1 MRKLY
6 TMKNLVKGLML
17 SVAIAL
23 GATTAQAQS
32 TTGTGTGTGTGT
44 EDVKPA
50 AATEFWMGEKAAEGM
65 FYLYNVGA
73 KIFATNNTP
82 SETDITKATLWTA
95 KGSNNSFSFTGK
107 NGYVFHMSSIAGA
120 GKTWTVNIKN
130 NGDATTFTL
139 KTGKTTEKGAVY
151 AFSKDEGWFTSN
163 VRYFNVDGKEYTA
176 AKSQNYLNDWLFIS
190 DAQKKAYTEYVKLFN
205 QAKSYTEAG
214 SKLFES
220 KDVESTDAIVNQI
233 NDALKSYNYNTYE
246 KENGGKAKLEAAIK
260 AAEDFIKTTTGI
272 NEIGSTTDA
281 KVSEIY
287 GVNGA
292 RKSQLT
298 KGLNIVKM
306 SDGTV
311 KKVLVK

>member
-23 GATTAQAQS
+23 GATTAQAQ
-32 TTGTGTGTGTGT
+32 GTGTST

-50 AATEFWMGEKAAEGM
+50 APTEFWMGEKAAEGM

-73 KIFATNNTP
+73 NIFVTDNTP
-82 SETDITKATLWTA
+82 SETDINNATLWTA
-95 KGSNNSFSFTGK
+95 SGSDNSFSFT
-107 NGYVFHMSSIAGA
+107 
-120 GKTWTVNIKN
+120 
-130 NGDATTFTL
+130 D
-139 KTGKTTEKGAVY
+139 EKGNLVITM
-151 AFSKDEGWFTSN
+151 DLSN
-163 VRYFNVDGKEYTA
+163 AKIAKKGLFNLPNATKFGLETGTTKVKGNAYKLAYSQLLFKTRYFNVGKDKYTPA
-176 AKSQNYLNDWLFIS
+176 TTPGDFNDWLFIS
-190 DAQKKAYTEYVKLFN
+190 DAQKKAYKEYVKLFN
-205 QAKSYTEAG
+205 KAKSYTAKG

-220 KDVESTDAIVNQI
+220 DDVKNTDAIVNQI
-233 NDALKSYNYNTYE
+233 NDALKSYNYNTYM
-246 KENGGKAKLEAAIK
+246 KDGQAKLNDAIQTAEA
-260 AAEDFIKTTTGI
+260 FIKNTTGI

>member
-23 GATTAQAQS
+23 GATTAQAE
-32 TTGTGTGTGTGT
+32 GTGTGT

-50 AATEFWMGEKAAEGM
+50 ASTEFWMGETAKAGE

-82 SETDITKATLWTA
+82 SETDITNATLWTA
-95 KGSNNSFSFTGK
+95 SGSDNSFSFTDEKG
-107 NGYVFHMSSIAGA
+107 NLVITMNLSTAE
-120 GKTWTVNIKN
+120 IKKK
-130 NGDATTFTL
+130 GPFTSATKFDL
-139 KTGKTTEKGAVY
+139 KPGTTEGKGNAY
-151 AFSKDEGWFTSN
+151 KLALG
-163 VRYFNVDGKEYTA
+163 RIMPHYFNVDNGKYTRA
-176 AKSQNYLNDWLFIS
+176 HTPGDFNDWLLIS
-190 DAQKKAYTEYVKLFN
+190 DTQKKAYDEYVILFN
-205 QAKSYTEAG
+205 EAKRYTEKG

-220 KDVESTDAIVNQI
+220 NDVEKTDAIVNQI

-246 KENGGKAKLEAAIK
+246 NGGQAKLKAAIN
-260 AAEDFIKTTTGI
+260 AAKDFIKTGI
-272 NEIGSTTDA
+272 NQINTASEVKAT
-281 KVSEIY
+281 EIY
-287 GVNGA
+287 SANGA

-298 KGLNIVKM
+298 KGINIVKM

>member
-17 SVAIAL
+17 SAVMTLGVA
-23 GATTAQAQS
+23 TASAQ
-32 TTGTGTGTGTGT
+32 GTGTK
-44 EDVKPA
+44 DVKPA
-50 AATEFWMGEKAAEGM
+50 TSTDFWMGETAKAGE

-95 KGSNNSFSFTGK
+95 KGSNKSFSFTGK
-107 NGYVFHMSSIAGA
+107 NGYKIYMHSFVSAGI
-120 GKTWTVNIKN
+120 TWTAKIDQNET
-130 NGDATTFTL
+130 ATDFTL
-139 KTGKTTEKGAVY
+139 AAGTSTGKGYVY
-151 AFSKDEGWFTSN
+151 SFSKKEGLFT
-163 VRYFNVDGKEYTA
+163 RYFNIDNKKFTPA
-176 AKSQNYLNDWLFIS
+176 DKQSNSNDWLLIS
-190 DAQKKAYTEYVKLFN
+190 DAQKKAYTEYVNLFN
-205 QAKSYTEAG
+205 KAKSYTEAG
-214 SKLFES
+214 SKLLES
-220 KDVESTDAIVNQI
+220 NDVEKTDAIVKQI
-233 NDALKSYNYNTYE
+233 NDALKSYNYNTYK

-260 AAEDFIKTTTGI
+260 AAEDFINATTGI
-272 NEIGSTTDA
+272 NEIGNTTDA

>member
-1 MRKLY
+1 
-6 TMKNLVKGLML
+6 MKNLVKGLML

-23 GATTAQAQS
+23 GATTAQAQ
-32 TTGTGTGTGTGT
+32 GTGTGTST

-50 AATEFWMGEKAAEGM
+50 ASTEFWMGEEAAEGM

-73 KIFATNNTP
+73 KIFVTDNTP
-82 SETDITKATLWTA
+82 SETDINKATLWTA
-95 KGSNNSFSFTGK
+95 SGSDNSFSFTDEKG
-107 NGYVFHMSSIAGA
+107 NLVITMNSYIAEITKKGPF
-120 GKTWTVNIKN
+120 TS
-130 NGDATTFTL
+130 ATKFDL
-139 KTGKTTEKGAVY
+139 KPGTTEEKGNAY
-151 AFSKDEGWFTSN
+151 KLAPQRQLL
-163 VRYFNVDGKEYTA
+163 VRYFNVDNGKYTRA
-176 AKSQNYLNDWLFIS
+176 HTPDAMNDWLFIS
-190 DAQKKAYTEYVKLFN
+190 DAQKNAYTEYVVLFTK
-205 QAKSYTEAG
+205 AKNYTEKG

-220 KDVESTDAIVNQI
+220 KDVERTDAIVNQI

-246 KENGGKAKLEAAIK
+246 EENGGKDKLEAAIK
-260 AAEDFIKTTTGI
+260 TAEDFIATGI

>member
-1 MRKLY
+1 MRKLH

-23 GATTAQAQS
+23 GATTAQAE
-32 TTGTGTGTGTGT
+32 GTGTSTK
-44 EDVKPA
+44 DVKPA
-50 AATEFWMGEKAAEGM
+50 ASTEFWMGEEAAEGM

-73 KIFATNNTP
+73 KIFVTDNTP
-82 SETDITKATLWTA
+82 SETDINKATLWTA
-95 KGSNNSFSFTGK
+95 SGSNNRFSFTDEKGNLVITMNLSTAK
-107 NGYVFHMSSIAGA
+107 ITKKGL
-120 GKTWTVNIKN
+120 
-130 NGDATTFTL
+130 FTIVTKFGL
-139 KTGKTTEKGAVY
+139 EPGTTEGKGNAY
-151 AFSKDEGWFTSN
+151 KLAYSQLLLQT
-163 VRYFNVDGKEYTA
+163 RYFNVDKDKYTPA
-176 AKSQNYLNDWLFIS
+176 TTPGDFNDWLFIS
-190 DAQKKAYTEYVKLFN
+190 DAQKNAYTEYVKLFN

-220 KDVESTDAIVNQI
+220 KDYEKTDAIVKQI

-246 KENGGKAKLEAAIK
+246 EENGGKAKLKAAIEAAK
-260 AAEDFIKTTTGI
+260 NFIATGI

>member
-1 MRKLY
+1 MTKLY

-23 GATTAQAQS
+23 GATTAQAQ
-32 TTGTGTGTGTGT
+32 GTGTGMGT

-50 AATEFWMGEKAAEGM
+50 APTEFWMGEKAAEGM

-73 KIFATNNTP
+73 NIFVTGNTP
-82 SETDITKATLWTA
+82 SETDINKATLWTA
-95 KGSNNSFSFTGK
+95 SGSDNSFSFTDEKGNLVITMNSLSAK
-107 NGYVFHMSSIAGA
+107 I
-120 GKTWTVNIKN
+120 
-130 NGDATTFTL
+130 
-139 KTGKTTEKGAVY
+139 TEKGRFTIVTK
-151 AFSKDEGWFTSN
+151 FGLETGTTEGKGIAYKLAYSQLLFQT
-163 VRYFNVDGKEYTA
+163 RYFNVDKDKYTPA
-176 AKSQNYLNDWLFIS
+176 TTPGDFNDWLFIS

-220 KDVESTDAIVNQI
+220 KDYEKTDAIVIQI

-246 KENGGKAKLEAAIK
+246 EENGGKAKLEAAIK
-260 AAEDFIKTTTGI
+260 AAEDFINATTGI

>member
-1 MRKLY
+1 
-6 TMKNLVKGLML
+6 MKNLVKGLML

-23 GATTAQAQS
+23 GATTAQAQ
-32 TTGTGTGTGTGT
+32 GTGTGTGT

-50 AATEFWMGEKAAEGM
+50 APTEFWMGEKAAEGM
-65 FYLYNVGA
+65 FYLYNIGA
-73 KIFATNNTP
+73 NIFVTGNTP
-82 SETDITKATLWTA
+82 SETDINKATLWTA
-95 KGSNNSFSFTGK
+95 SESDNSFSFTDEKGNLVITMNSLSAK
-107 NGYVFHMSSIAGA
+107 I
-120 GKTWTVNIKN
+120 
-130 NGDATTFTL
+130 
-139 KTGKTTEKGAVY
+139 TEKGRFTIVTK
-151 AFSKDEGWFTSN
+151 FGLETGTTEGKGNAYKLAYSQLLLPT
-163 VRYFNVDGKEYTA
+163 RYFNVDKDKYTPA
-176 AKSQNYLNDWLFIS
+176 TTPGDFNDWLFIS

-220 KDVESTDAIVNQI
+220 KDYEKTDAIVIQI
-233 NDALKSYNYNTYE
+233 NDALKSYNYNTYA

-260 AAEDFIKTTTGI
+260 AAEDFINATTGI

-287 GVNGA
+287 GINGA

>member
-23 GATTAQAQS
+23 GATTAQAQ
-32 TTGTGTGTGTGT
+32 GTGTGTSK

-50 AATEFWMGEKAAEGM
+50 ASTEFWMGEKAAEGK

-73 KIFATNNTP
+73 KIFVTDNTP
-82 SETDITKATLWTA
+82 SETDINKATLWA
-95 KGSNNSFSFTGK
+95 ASGSDNSFSFTDEKGK
-107 NGYVFHMSSIAGA
+107 LVITMDNLSAKI
-120 GKTWTVNIKN
+120 
-130 NGDATTFTL
+130 
-139 KTGKTTEKGAVY
+139 TEKGLFNLPKATKFGLETGTTKGKGNAY
-151 AFSKDEGWFTSN
+151 KLTYSLWPFPT
-163 VRYFNVDGKEYTA
+163 RYFNIDIDNDKYTPA
-176 AKSQNYLNDWLFIS
+176 TTPGDLNDWLFIS
-190 DAQKKAYTEYVKLFN
+190 EAQKNVYTEYVDLFKK
-205 QAKSYTEAG
+205 AKSYTEPD
-214 SKLFES
+214 SKLFKSDNVDE
-220 KDVESTDAIVNQI
+220 TDAIVKKI
-233 NDALKSYNYNTYE
+233 NDALKSYNYNTY
-246 KENGGKAKLEAAIK
+246 KKVGKAKLEDAIE
-260 AAEDFIKTTTGI
+260 AAEAFINSTTGI

>member
-1 MRKLY
+1 
-6 TMKNLVKGLML
+6 
-17 SVAIAL
+17 
-23 GATTAQAQS
+23 
-32 TTGTGTGTGTGT
+32 
-44 EDVKPA
+44 
-50 AATEFWMGEKAAEGM
+50 MGEKAAEGM

-73 KIFATNNTP
+73 KIFVTDNTP

-95 KGSNNSFSFTGK
+95 SGSDNSFSFTDEKG
-107 NGYVFHMSSIAGA
+107 NLVITMNLFTAE
-120 GKTWTVNIKN
+120 IKK
-130 NGDATTFTL
+130 GPSTSATKFDL
-139 KTGKTTEKGAVY
+139 KPGTTEEKGNAY
-151 AFSKDEGWFTSN
+151 KLAPQRQLP
-163 VRYFNVDGKEYTA
+163 VRYFNVDNGKYTRA
-176 AKSQNYLNDWLFIS
+176 HTPDAMNDWLFIS
-190 DAQKKAYTEYVKLFN
+190 DDQKNAYKEYVDLFNKAKNYTE
-205 QAKSYTEAG
+205 G
-214 SKLFES
+214 DSKL
-220 KDVESTDAIVNQI
+220 TDAIVKQI

-246 KENGGKAKLEAAIK
+246 DGGKAKLDAAIK
-260 AAEDFIKTTTGI
+260 AAENFNTTGI

>member
-1 MRKLY
+1 MRNFY

-17 SVAIAL
+17 SAVMTLGVA
-23 GATTAQAQS
+23 TASAQE
-32 TTGTGTGTGTGT
+32 TGTK
-44 EDVKPA
+44 DVKPA
-50 AATEFWMGEKAAEGM
+50 TSTDFWMGETAKAGE

-95 KGSNNSFSFTGK
+95 KESNKSFSFT
-107 NGYVFHMSSIAGA
+107 
-120 GKTWTVNIKN
+120 
-130 NGDATTFTL
+130 D
-139 KTGKTTEKGAVY
+139 EKGNLVITMDRYNAKITKKGRLNLLPIATKFGLEPGTTKVKGNAY
-151 AFSKDEGWFTSN
+151 KLAYSLKPFSPC
-163 VRYFNVDGKEYTA
+163 YFNVDKDKYTPETTPGDM
-176 AKSQNYLNDWLFIS
+176 NDWLLIS
-190 DAQKKAYTEYVKLFN
+190 DAQKKAYTEYVNLFN
-205 QAKSYTEAG
+205 KAKSYTEKG

-220 KDVESTDAIVNQI
+220 DDHVKTDAIVNQI

-246 KENGGKAKLEAAIK
+246 EENGGKAKLEAAIK
-260 AAEDFIKTTTGI
+260 AAEDFINATTGI

>member
-23 GATTAQAQS
+23 GATTAQAQDN
-32 TTGTGTGTGTGT
+32 GTGTGT

-50 AATEFWMGEKAAEGM
+50 ASTEFWMGEEAAEGM

-73 KIFATNNTP
+73 SIFVTGNTP
-82 SETDITKATLWTA
+82 SETNINKATLWTA
-95 KGSNNSFSFTGK
+95 SGSDNSFSFTDKKGNLVITMNNLSAK
-107 NGYVFHMSSIAGA
+107 ITKKGYLTS
-120 GKTWTVNIKN
+120 
-130 NGDATTFTL
+130 ATKFGL
-139 KTGKTTEKGAVY
+139 ETGTTKEKGNAY
-151 AFSKDEGWFTSN
+151 KLAYSLWPFPTH
-163 VRYFNVDGKEYTA
+163 YFNVDKDKYTPETTPDV
-176 AKSQNYLNDWLFIS
+176 SNDWLFIS
-190 DAQKKAYTEYVKLFN
+190 DAQKKAYTEYVDLFN
-205 QAKSYTEAG
+205 KAKSYTDPD
-214 SKLFES
+214 SKLFKS
-220 KDVESTDAIVNQI
+220 DDVNKTDAIVKQI

-246 KENGGKAKLEAAIK
+246 EKENGGRAKLKAAIK
-260 AAEDFIKTTTGI
+260 AAEDFISSTTGI

>member
-1 MRKLY
+1 MRNFY

-17 SVAIAL
+17 SAVMTLGVA
-23 GATTAQAQS
+23 TASAQ
-32 TTGTGTGTGTGT
+32 GTGTK
-44 EDVKPA
+44 DVKPA
-50 AATEFWMGEKAAEGM
+50 TSTDFWMGETAKAGE

-107 NGYVFHMSSIAGA
+107 NGYVFHMSSIASA
-120 GKTWTVNIKN
+120 GKTWTANIKN
-130 NGDATTFTL
+130 NVDATTFTL
-139 KTGKTTEKGAVY
+139 KTGKTTKKGAVY
-151 AFSKDEGWFTSN
+151 AFSKDEGWITSN

-190 DAQKKAYTEYVKLFN
+190 DAQKNAYTEYVKLFN
-205 QAKSYTEAG
+205 KAKSYTEAG
-214 SKLFES
+214 SKL
-220 KDVESTDAIVNQI
+220 TDAIVKQI
-233 NDALKSYNYNTYE
+233 KDALKSYNYNTYE
-246 KENGGKAKLEAAIK
+246 EENGGKAKLKAAIK
-260 AAEDFIKTTTGI
+260 AAEDFINATTGI

>member
-1 MRKLY
+1 MRNFY

-17 SVAIAL
+17 SAVMTLGVA
-23 GATTAQAQS
+23 TASAQE
-32 TTGTGTGTGTGT
+32 TGTGN
-44 EDVKPA
+44 VKPA
-50 AATEFWMGEKAAEGM
+50 TSTDFWMGETAKAGE

-95 KGSNNSFSFTGK
+95 KESNKSFSFTGK
-107 NGYVFHMSSIAGA
+107 NGYKIYMHSVLSFGI
-120 GKTWTVNIKN
+120 TWTAKIDQNET
-130 NGDATTFTL
+130 ATDFTL
-139 KTGKTTEKGAVY
+139 AAGTSTGKGYVY
-151 AFSKDEGWFTSN
+151 SFSKKEGAFT
-163 VRYFNVDGKEYTA
+163 RYFNIDNKKFTPAEDQSD
-176 AKSQNYLNDWLFIS
+176 KNDWLLIS
-190 DAQKKAYTEYVKLFN
+190 DTQKKAYDEYVKLFN
-205 QAKSYTEAG
+205 EAKSYTEAD
-214 SKLFES
+214 SKLLKS
-220 KDVESTDAIVNQI
+220 DDKDKTDAIVKQI
-233 NDALKSYNYNTYE
+233 NDALKSYNYISYKE
-246 KENGGKAKLEAAIK
+246 KNGGKAKLEAAIE
-260 AAEDFIKTTTGI
+260 AAKNFIATGI

>member
-1 MRKLY
+1 
-6 TMKNLVKGLML
+6 MKNLVKGLML

-23 GATTAQAQS
+23 GATTAQAQ
-32 TTGTGTGTGTGT
+32 GTGTGT

-50 AATEFWMGEKAAEGM
+50 ASTEFWMGETAKAGE

-73 KIFATNNTP
+73 KIFATNNIP

-95 KGSNNSFSFTGK
+95 KESNKSFSFTGK
-107 NGYVFHMSSIAGA
+107 NGYKIYMHSVFSAGM
-120 GKTWTVNIKN
+120 TWTAKIDQNET
-130 NGDATTFTL
+130 ATDFTL
-139 KTGKTTEKGAVY
+139 AAGTSTEKGYVY
-151 AFSKDEGWFTSN
+151 SFSKKEGFFT
-163 VRYFNVDGKEYTA
+163 RYFNIDIDNKKFKFTP
-176 AKSQNYLNDWLFIS
+176 AKDQSDWNDWLLIS
-190 DAQKKAYTEYVKLFN
+190 DTQKKAYDEYVKLFN
-205 QAKSYTEAG
+205 KAKSYTEG
-214 SKLFES
+214 DSKL
-220 KDVESTDAIVNQI
+220 TDAIVKQI

-246 KENGGKAKLEAAIK
+246 DGGKAKLDAAIK
-260 AAEDFIKTTTGI
+260 AAEDFITTGI
-272 NEIGSTTDA
+272 NEIGSTKDA

>member
-1 MRKLY
+1 MRNFY

-17 SVAIAL
+17 SAVMTLGVA
-23 GATTAQAQS
+23 TASAQ
-32 TTGTGTGTGTGT
+32 GTGTK
-44 EDVKPA
+44 DVKPA
-50 AATEFWMGEKAAEGM
+50 TSTDFWMGETAKAGE

-95 KGSNNSFSFTGK
+95 KESNKSFSFTGK
-107 NGYVFHMSSIAGA
+107 NGYKIYMHSDLSLGI
-120 GKTWTVNIKN
+120 TWTAKIDKN
-130 NGDATTFTL
+130 ETATDFTL
-139 KTGKTTEKGAVY
+139 AAGTSTEKGYVY
-151 AFSKDEGWFTSN
+151 SFSKKEGVFT
-163 VRYFNVDGKEYTA
+163 RYFNIDNKKFTP
-176 AKSQNYLNDWLFIS
+176 AKKQSNSNDWLLIS

-220 KDVESTDAIVNQI
+220 KDYEKTDAIVIKI
-233 NDALKSYNYNTYE
+233 NDALKSYNYNTYKKDGE
-246 KENGGKAKLEAAIK
+246 AKLNAAIT
-260 AAEDFIKTTTGI
+260 AAEDFINATTGI

-292 RKSQLT
+292 HKSQLT

>member
-1 MRKLY
+1 
-6 TMKNLVKGLML
+6 
-17 SVAIAL
+17 
-23 GATTAQAQS
+23 
-32 TTGTGTGTGTGT
+32 
-44 EDVKPA
+44 
-50 AATEFWMGEKAAEGM
+50 MGETAKAGE

-82 SETDITKATLWTA
+82 SETDITNATLWTA
-95 KGSNNSFSFTGK
+95 KESNKSFSFTGK
-107 NGYVFHMSSIAGA
+107 NGYKIYMHSEFSLGI
-120 GKTWTVNIKN
+120 TWTAKIDQNET
-130 NGDATTFTL
+130 ATDFTL
-139 KTGKTTEKGAVY
+139 AAGTSTEKGYVY
-151 AFSKDEGWFTSN
+151 SFSKKEGVFT
-163 VRYFNVDGKEYTA
+163 RYFNIDNKKFTP
-176 AKSQNYLNDWLFIS
+176 AKKQSNSNDWLLIS
-190 DAQKKAYTEYVKLFN
+190 DAQKKAYTEYVKLFKK
-205 QAKSYTEAG
+205 AKSYTEKG

-220 KDVESTDAIVNQI
+220 DDVKKTDAIVIKI
-233 NDALKSYNYNTYE
+233 NDALKSYNYNTYKKDGE
-246 KENGGKAKLEAAIK
+246 AKLNDAIK
-260 AAEDFIKTTTGI
+260 AAEDFINAPTGI

>member
-1 MRKLY
+1 MRNFY

-17 SVAIAL
+17 SAVMTLGVA
-23 GATTAQAQS
+23 TASAQ
-32 TTGTGTGTGTGT
+32 GTGTK
-44 EDVKPA
+44 DVKPA
-50 AATEFWMGEKAAEGM
+50 TSTDFWMGETAKAGE

-107 NGYVFHMSSIAGA
+107 NGYVFHMSSTMSA
-120 GKTWTVNIKN
+120 GKTWTANIKN

-176 AKSQNYLNDWLFIS
+176 TKSQNYLNDWLFIS
-190 DAQKKAYTEYVKLFN
+190 DVQKNAYTEYVKLFN
-205 QAKSYTEAG
+205 QAKSYTEKG
-214 SKLFES
+214 SKL
-220 KDVESTDAIVNQI
+220 TDAIVKQI

-246 KENGGKAKLEAAIK
+246 DGGKAKLDAAIK
-260 AAEDFIKTTTGI
+260 AAKNFIATGI

>member
-23 GATTAQAQS
+23 GATTAQAE
-32 TTGTGTGTGTGT
+32 GTGTGT

-50 AATEFWMGEKAAEGM
+50 ASTEFWMGEAAAAGD

-95 KGSNNSFSFTGK
+95 KESNKSFSFTGK
-107 NGYVFHMSSIAGA
+107 NGYKIYMHSVLSLGI
-120 GKTWTVNIKN
+120 TWTAKIDQNET
-130 NGDATTFTL
+130 ATDFTL
-139 KTGKTTEKGAVY
+139 AAGTSTEKGYVY
-151 AFSKDEGWFTSN
+151 SFSKKEGAFT
-163 VRYFNVDGKEYTA
+163 RYFNIDIDNKKFKFTP
-176 AKSQNYLNDWLFIS
+176 AKDQSDWNDWLLIS
-190 DAQKKAYTEYVKLFN
+190 DTQKKAYDEYVELFN
-205 QAKSYTEAG
+205 EAKNYTKKG

-220 KDVESTDAIVNQI
+220 DDVEKTDAIVKQI

-246 KENGGKAKLEAAIK
+246 EENGGKAKLDAAIK
-260 AAEDFIKTTTGI
+260 AAENFITTGI

>member
-23 GATTAQAQS
+23 GATTAQAE
-32 TTGTGTGTGTGT
+32 GTGTGT

-50 AATEFWMGEKAAEGM
+50 ASTEFWMGETAKAGE

-82 SETDITKATLWTA
+82 SETEITKATLWTA
-95 KGSNNSFSFTGK
+95 KESNKSFSFTGK
-107 NGYVFHMSSIAGA
+107 NGYKIYMHSFLSLGI
-120 GKTWTVNIKN
+120 TWTAKIDQNET
-130 NGDATTFTL
+130 ATDFTL
-139 KTGKTTEKGAVY
+139 AAGTSTEKGYVY
-151 AFSKDEGWFTSN
+151 SFSKKEGAYT
-163 VRYFNVDGKEYTA
+163 RYFNIDIDNKKFKFTP
-176 AKSQNYLNDWLFIS
+176 AKDQSDWNDWLLIS
-190 DAQKKAYTEYVKLFN
+190 DKQKKAYDEYVKLFKE
-205 QAKSYTEAG
+205 AKRYTEG
-214 SKLFES
+214 DSKL
-220 KDVESTDAIVNQI
+220 TDAIVKQI

-246 KENGGKAKLEAAIK
+246 DGGKANLQAAIEAAK
-260 AAEDFIKTTTGI
+260 NFIDTGI

>member
-1 MRKLY
+1 MRNFY

-17 SVAIAL
+17 SAVMTLGVA
-23 GATTAQAQS
+23 TASAQ
-32 TTGTGTGTGTGT
+32 GTGTK
-44 EDVKPA
+44 DVKPA
-50 AATEFWMGEKAAEGM
+50 TSTDFWMGETAKAGE

-82 SETDITKATLWTA
+82 SETEITKATLWTA

-107 NGYVFHMSSIAGA
+107 NGYVFHMSSTMSAGI
-120 GKTWTVNIKN
+120 TWTANIKN

-151 AFSKDEGWFTSN
+151 AFSKDEGLFTN
-163 VRYFNVDGKEYTA
+163 VRYFNVDGKKYTA

-190 DAQKKAYTEYVKLFN
+190 DVQKNAYTEYVDLFN
-205 QAKSYTEAG
+205 KAKSYTEKG
-214 SKLFES
+214 SKL
-220 KDVESTDAIVNQI
+220 TDAIVKQI
-233 NDALKSYNYNTYE
+233 NDALKSYNYNTYK
-246 KENGGKAKLEAAIK
+246 KENGRAKLEAAIK
-260 AAEDFIKTTTGI
+260 AAENFITTGI

-287 GVNGA
+287 SVNGA

>member
-23 GATTAQAQS
+23 GATTAQAQDN
-32 TTGTGTGTGTGT
+32 GTGTGTGTGT

-50 AATEFWMGEKAAEGM
+50 AATEFWMGEEAAEGS

-73 KIFATNNTP
+73 NIFVTGNTP
-82 SETDITKATLWTA
+82 SETDINKATLWTA
-95 KGSNNSFSFTGK
+95 SGSDKRFSFTDKKGYFVITMDRTSAKITKQGPLHLLPIATKFDLEPGTTKGK
-107 NGYVFHMSSIAGA
+107 NAYKLAYSP
-120 GKTWTVNIKN
+120 
-130 NGDATTFTL
+130 
-139 KTGKTTEKGAVY
+139 Y
-151 AFSKDEGWFTSN
+151 
-163 VRYFNVDGKEYTA
+163 YFNVGKDKYTPETTPGV
-176 AKSQNYLNDWLFIS
+176 SNDWLLIS
-190 DAQKKAYTEYVKLFN
+190 EVQKKAYTEYVDLFN
-205 QAKSYTEAG
+205 KAKGYTEKG
-214 SKLFES
+214 SKL
-220 KDVESTDAIVNQI
+220 TDAIVKQI
-233 NDALKSYNYNTYE
+233 NDALKSYNYNTYK
-246 KENGGKAKLEAAIK
+246 KENGGKDKLKAAIK
-260 AAEDFIKTTTGI
+260 AAEDFIKNTTGI

>member
-23 GATTAQAQS
+23 GATTAQAQDN
-32 TTGTGTGTGTGT
+32 GTGTST

-50 AATEFWMGEKAAEGM
+50 AATEFWMGEEAAEGR

-73 KIFATNNTP
+73 NIFVTGNTP
-82 SETDITKATLWTA
+82 SETDINKATLWTA
-95 KGSNNSFSFTGK
+95 SGSDNSFSFT
-107 NGYVFHMSSIAGA
+107 
-120 GKTWTVNIKN
+120 
-130 NGDATTFTL
+130 D
-139 KTGKTTEKGAVY
+139 EKGNLVITM
-151 AFSKDEGWFTSN
+151 DLSN
-163 VRYFNVDGKEYTA
+163 AKIAKKGLFNLPNATKFGLETGTTKVKGNAYKLAYSQLPFKTRYFNVGKDKVGKDKYTPETTA
-176 AKSQNYLNDWLFIS
+176 GVSNDWLFIS
-190 DAQKKAYTEYVKLFN
+190 DAQKKAYDEYVKLFN
-205 QAKSYTEAG
+205 KAKSYTEPD
-214 SKLFES
+214 SKL
-220 KDVESTDAIVNQI
+220 TDAIVKQI

-246 KENGGKAKLEAAIK
+246 EENGGKAKLEAAIE
-260 AAEDFIKTTTGI
+260 AAKNFIATGI

>member
-23 GATTAQAQS
+23 GATTAQAQ
-32 TTGTGTGTGTGT
+32 GTGTGTGT

-50 AATEFWMGEKAAEGM
+50 APTDFWMGETAKAGE

-95 KGSNNSFSFTGK
+95 KGSNNSFSFTDEKGNLVITMNSLSAK
-107 NGYVFHMSSIAGA
+107 I
-120 GKTWTVNIKN
+120 
-130 NGDATTFTL
+130 
-139 KTGKTTEKGAVY
+139 TEKGHFTIVTK
-151 AFSKDEGWFTSN
+151 FGLETGTTEGKGNAYKLAYSQLLLTT
-163 VRYFNVDGKEYTA
+163 RYFNVDKDKYTPA
-176 AKSQNYLNDWLFIS
+176 TTPGDFNDWLFIS
-190 DAQKKAYTEYVKLFN
+190 DAQKKAYTEYVDLFN
-205 QAKSYTEAG
+205 KAKSYTEG
-214 SKLFES
+214 DSKL
-220 KDVESTDAIVNQI
+220 TDAIVKQI

-246 KENGGKAKLEAAIK
+246 EEKNGGKAKLKAAIT
-260 AAEDFIKTTTGI
+260 AAEDFINATTGI

>member
-1 MRKLY
+1 
-6 TMKNLVKGLML
+6 ML
-17 SVAIAL
+17 SVVIAL
-23 GATTAQAQS
+23 GATTAQAQ
-32 TTGTGTGTGTGT
+32 GTGTGTST

-50 AATEFWMGEKAAEGM
+50 ASTEFWMGEEAAEGM

-73 KIFATNNTP
+73 KIFVTDNTP
-82 SETDITKATLWTA
+82 SETDINKATLWTA
-95 KGSNNSFSFTGK
+95 SGSNNRFSFT
-107 NGYVFHMSSIAGA
+107 
-120 GKTWTVNIKN
+120 
-130 NGDATTFTL
+130 D
-139 KTGKTTEKGAVY
+139 EKGNLVITMNLFTAEIT
-151 AFSKDEGWFTSN
+151 EGPSTSATKFDLKPGTTKGKGN
-163 VRYFNVDGKEYTA
+163 AYKLALGWINPHYFNVDNGKYTRA
-176 AKSQNYLNDWLFIS
+176 HTPGDFNDWLFIS
-190 DAQKKAYTEYVKLFN
+190 EVQKNAYTEYVDLFN
-205 QAKSYTEAG
+205 KAKSYTEKG

-220 KDVESTDAIVNQI
+220 NDVEKTDAIVNQI
-233 NDALKSYNYNTYE
+233 NKALKSYNYNTYE

-260 AAEDFIKTTTGI
+260 AAEAFINATTGI

>member
-1 MRKLY
+1 MRNFY

-17 SVAIAL
+17 SAVMTLGVA
-23 GATTAQAQS
+23 TASAQ
-32 TTGTGTGTGTGT
+32 GTGTK
-44 EDVKPA
+44 DVKPA
-50 AATEFWMGEKAAEGM
+50 TSTDFWMGETAKAGE

-107 NGYVFHMSSIAGA
+107 NGYVFHMSSTMSA
-120 GKTWTVNIKN
+120 GKTWTANIKNNIKN

-190 DAQKKAYTEYVKLFN
+190 DVQKKAYTEYVDLFN
-205 QAKSYTEAG
+205 KAKSYTEKG
-214 SKLFES
+214 SKL
-220 KDVESTDAIVNQI
+220 TDAIVKQI

-246 KENGGKAKLEAAIK
+246 KENGGKAKLKAAIK
-260 AAEDFIKTTTGI
+260 AAEDFINATTGI

>member
-1 MRKLY
+1 MRNFY

-17 SVAIAL
+17 SAVMTLGVA
-23 GATTAQAQS
+23 TASAQE
-32 TTGTGTGTGTGT
+32 TGTK
-44 EDVKPA
+44 DVKPA
-50 AATEFWMGEKAAEGM
+50 TSTDFWMGETAKAGE

-107 NGYVFHMSSIAGA
+107 NGYVFHMSSIASA
-120 GKTWTVNIKN
+120 GKTWTANIKN
-130 NGDATTFTL
+130 NVDATTFTL
-139 KTGKTTEKGAVY
+139 KTGKTTKKGAVY
-151 AFSKDEGWFTSN
+151 AFSKDEGWITSN

-190 DAQKKAYTEYVKLFN
+190 DAQKNAYTEYVKLFN
-205 QAKSYTEAG
+205 KAKSYTEAG
-214 SKLFES
+214 SKL
-220 KDVESTDAIVNQI
+220 TDAIVKQI
-233 NDALKSYNYNTYE
+233 KDALKSYNYNTYE
-246 KENGGKAKLEAAIK
+246 EENGGKAKLKAAIK
-260 AAEDFIKTTTGI
+260 AAEDFINATTGI

>member
-23 GATTAQAQS
+23 GATTAQAQNN
-32 TTGTGTGTGTGT
+32 GTGTST

-50 AATEFWMGEKAAEGM
+50 AATEFWMGETAKAGE

-95 KGSNNSFSFTGK
+95 KGSNKSFSFTGK
-107 NGYVFHMSSIAGA
+107 NGYKIYMHSVLSSGI
-120 GKTWTVNIKN
+120 TWTAKIDQNET
-130 NGDATTFTL
+130 ATDFTL
-139 KTGKTTEKGAVY
+139 AAGTSTEKGYVY
-151 AFSKDEGWFTSN
+151 SFSKKEGVFT
-163 VRYFNVDGKEYTA
+163 RYFNIDNKKFTP
-176 AKSQNYLNDWLFIS
+176 AKIQSNSNDWLLIS
-190 DAQKKAYTEYVKLFN
+190 DDQKKAYTEYVELFN
-205 QAKSYTEAG
+205 KAKSYTEKG
-214 SKLFES
+214 SKL
-220 KDVESTDAIVNQI
+220 TDAIVKQI

-246 KENGGKAKLEAAIK
+246 EKNGGKAKLEAAIK
-260 AAEDFIKTTTGI
+260 AAEDFITTGI

>member
-17 SVAIAL
+17 SAVMTLGVA
-23 GATTAQAQS
+23 TASAQE
-32 TTGTGTGTGTGT
+32 TGTK
-44 EDVKPA
+44 DVKPA
-50 AATEFWMGEKAAEGM
+50 TSTDFWMGETAKAGE

-107 NGYVFHMSSIAGA
+107 NGYVFHMSSTLGA
-120 GKTWTVNIKN
+120 GKTWTTKIEN

-151 AFSKDEGWFTSN
+151 AFSKDEGWVTSN
-163 VRYFNVDGKEYTA
+163 VRYFNVDGKKYTA
-176 AKSQNYLNDWLFIS
+176 ANTQSNSNDWLLIS
-190 DAQKKAYTEYVKLFN
+190 DTQKKAYDEYVKLFN
-205 QAKSYTEAG
+205 EAKSYTEAN

-220 KDVESTDAIVNQI
+220 DDNKATGKIVEQI

-246 KENGGKAKLEAAIK
+246 KKNGGKAKLEAAIT
-260 AAEDFIKTTTGI
+260 AAEDFISSTTGI

>member
-23 GATTAQAQS
+23 GATTAQAQDK
-32 TTGTGTGTGTGT
+32 GTGTGTK
-44 EDVKPA
+44 DVKPA
-50 AATEFWMGEKAAEGM
+50 AATEFWMGEEAAEGR

-73 KIFATNNTP
+73 KIFVTNNTP
-82 SETDITKATLWTA
+82 SETDINKATLWTA
-95 KGSNNSFSFTGK
+95 SGSDKSFSFTDKKGNLVITMDRYNAK
-107 NGYVFHMSSIAGA
+107 ITKKGLLNLLPIATKFGLEP
-120 GKTWTVNIKN
+120 G
-130 NGDATTFTL
+130 TTKVKGNAYKLAYSL
-139 KTGKTTEKGAVY
+139 KP
-151 AFSKDEGWFTSN
+151 FSP
-163 VRYFNVDGKEYTA
+163 RYFNVDKDKYTPETTPGDM
-176 AKSQNYLNDWLFIS
+176 NDWLFIS
-190 DAQKKAYTEYVKLFN
+190 DAQKKAYTEYVNLFN
-205 QAKSYTEAG
+205 KAKSYTEAG
-214 SKLFES
+214 SKLFKSDDLE
-220 KDVESTDAIVNQI
+220 KRNAIVNKI

-246 KENGGKAKLEAAIK
+246 EENGGKAKLKAAIK
-260 AAEDFIKTTTGI
+260 AAEDFINTTTGI

>member
-17 SVAIAL
+17 SIAIAL
-23 GATTAQAQS
+23 GATTAQAQDN
-32 TTGTGTGTGTGT
+32 GTGTST

-50 AATEFWMGEKAAEGM
+50 AATEFWMGEEAAEGR

-73 KIFATNNTP
+73 NIFVTGNTP
-82 SETDITKATLWTA
+82 SETDINNATLWTA
-95 KGSNNSFSFTGK
+95 SGSDKRFSFTDKKGYFVITMDRTSAKITKQGPFHLLPKATKFDLEPGTTKGK
-107 NGYVFHMSSIAGA
+107 NAYKLAYSP
-120 GKTWTVNIKN
+120 
-130 NGDATTFTL
+130 
-139 KTGKTTEKGAVY
+139 Y
-151 AFSKDEGWFTSN
+151 
-163 VRYFNVDGKEYTA
+163 YFNVGKDKYTPETTPGV
-176 AKSQNYLNDWLFIS
+176 SNDWLFIS
-190 DAQKKAYTEYVKLFN
+190 DAQKEAYTEYVDLFN
-205 QAKSYTEAG
+205 KAKSYTEKG
-214 SKLFES
+214 SKL
-220 KDVESTDAIVNQI
+220 TDAIVKQI

-246 KENGGKAKLEAAIK
+246 EKNGGKAKLEAAIK
-260 AAEDFIKTTTGI
+260 AAEDFITTGI

>member
-1 MRKLY
+1 MRNFY

-17 SVAIAL
+17 SAVMTLGVA
-23 GATTAQAQS
+23 TASAQEM
-32 TTGTGTGTGTGT
+32 GTK
-44 EDVKPA
+44 DVKPA
-50 AATEFWMGEKAAEGM
+50 TSTDFWMGETAKAGE

-73 KIFATNNTP
+73 KIFATATNNST
-82 SETDITKATLWTA
+82 EDYTKASAWTL
-95 KGSNNSFSFTGK
+95 KGSKSSYSFTSGK
-107 NGYVFHMSSIAGA
+107 SKIYLGYNKLTALSGWVAEISTSRSATDMALVASSNTKDKGNCYKLSHTI
-120 GKTWTVNIKN
+120 WP
-130 NGDATTFTL
+130 TT
-139 KTGKTTEKGAVY
+139 
-151 AFSKDEGWFTSN
+151 
-163 VRYFNVDGKEYTA
+163 RYFNVDGKSYSA
-176 AKSQNYLNDWLFIS
+176 AKDQSELNDWLLIS
-190 DAQKKAYTEYVKLFN
+190 DAQKKAYTEYVNLFN
-205 QAKSYTEAG
+205 KAKSYTEAG
-214 SKLFES
+214 SKLFKSDDLE
-220 KDVESTDAIVNQI
+220 KRNAIVNKI

-246 KENGGKAKLEAAIK
+246 EKNGGKAKLEAAIK
-260 AAEDFIKTTTGI
+260 AAEDFINATTGI